1 MLAPLATLAF
11 LATLW
16 LVAVA
21 VAGMLA
27 ESGGK
32 IVAALNGLSP
42 LASAPRIRPIAV
54 RVSQRS
60 RTQRALRAQ
69 PRLRA
74 AA

>member
-42 LASAPRIRPIAV
+42 LTSAPRIRPIAV

-60 RTQRALRAQ
+60 RAQRALRAQ
-69 PRLRA
+69 PRWRA

>member
-16 LVAVA
+16 LVAVV

-27 ESGGK
+27 ENGGK

-42 LASAPRIRPIAV
+42 LASAPRIRPTPV
-54 RVSQRS
+54 RVSQRF
-60 RTQRALRAQ
+60 RAQRALRAQ
-69 PRLRA
+69 PRWRA